1 QEIYLGDYPWMTERG
16 TFVINGAER
25 VVVSQLIRSTGVF
38 FTAEQH
44 GTSSLYGAKVIPGRG
59 AWLEFE
65 TAASG
70 ALYVKIDR
78 KSKIAVTT
86 LLRAL
91 GMNQEQMKDA
101 FKHVDTGK
109 LN

>member
-1 QEIYLGDYPWMTERG
+1 MTKRG

-25 VVVSQLIRSTGVF
+25 VVVSQLIRSAGVF
-38 FTAEQH
+38 FTADQH
-44 GTSSLYGAKVIPGRG
+44 GATNLYGAKVIPGRG

-78 KSKIAVTT
+78 KRKIAVTT

-91 GMNQEQMKDA
+91 GMSEAAHEGNFQA
-101 FKHVDTGK
+101 R
-109 LN
+109 